1 MKPITVLGPM
11 LNREL
16 RRTVRSWEM
25 HWVSESSLQERSSWR
40 LRIPADLHAGRNWL
54 RLAHDVQALRRA
66 VSEEMGAEELKFPMV
81 DSPFG
86 GSQVLKGGR
95 RGHC

>member
-1 MKPITVLGPM
+1 MFDGDLGGA
-11 LNREL
+11 
-16 RRTVRSWEM
+16 VRSWEM
-25 HWVSESSLQERSSWR
+25 HLVSESSLQERSSWR
-40 LRIPADLHAGRNWL
+40 LRIPADHHARRNWL

-66 VSEEMGAEELKFPMV
+66 VSKEMGAEELKFPMV

-86 GSQVLKGGR
+86 GSQMLKGGR